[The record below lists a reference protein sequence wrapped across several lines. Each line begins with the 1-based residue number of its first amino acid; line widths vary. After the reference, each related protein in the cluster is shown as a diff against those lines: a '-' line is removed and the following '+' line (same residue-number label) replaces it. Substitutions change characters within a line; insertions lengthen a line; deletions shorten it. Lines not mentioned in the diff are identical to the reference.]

1 MEMNK
6 GIYIMITKMHVLSVA
21 LLSASIVAATP
32 APDPIYEKAKQM
44 ITKPTRAPKIPW
56 RTMSQSHQIAH
67 ATDVVLSSD
76 LVELLW
82 RENRYASYPLAREIE
97 DDSRNEFA
105 WINTY
110 IGIIPFRQLYRLY
123 KLEKHLQKAEQ
134 LRDILTQEE
143 AKPETLTLIHEI
155 VKNML
160 TKLDF
165 HKQNMHYYVANKKG
179 EKRRSFWAS
188 FHTAWTAWFK
198 K

>member
-1 MEMNK
+1 
-6 GIYIMITKMHVLSVA
+6 MITKTGLLSVA
-21 LLSASIVAATP
+21 LLSASIVAATL
-32 APDPIYEKAKQM
+32 ASDPIYEKAKQM
-44 ITKPTRAPKIPW
+44 VTKPTRAPKIPW
-56 RTMSQSHQIAH
+56 RTMSQAHQIAH

-76 LVELLW
+76 LVELLY
-82 RENRYASYPLAREIE
+82 RENEYNAAQCALAREIK

-105 WINTY
+105 WIDTY

-123 KLEKHLQKAEQ
+123 KLEKHLQKVEE
-134 LRDILTQEE
+134 LREIFAQEE
-143 AKPETLTLIHEI
+143 AKPEILTLIHEI